1 MNKKGN
7 PPGGRAK
14 IVKKPFL
21 IAAGIILA
29 VFSWAMW
36 AWGSAGGEYR
46 WYQDY
51 TPAGDSLALSALLA
65 ALPIVVMFVMLG
77 GLKKPSH
84 VSAISALAA
93 TFLLATMVWK
103 MPPGLAASSTAFGMM
118 MAVFPIMWTLTS
130 AVWIFNMLVDSGYF
144 EVVKKSLGYVTAD
157 RRMQTILIGFGFTT
171 LLESMA
177 AFGAPI
183 AIISAMLVGF
193 GFPPMTAGV
202 IALLGDTTPS
212 AWGTQSMPLVVLN
225 SVTGLDIGELAALVG
240 RQTPVAS
247 ALSPAVLVLVLSGWK
262 GLKGVWPVA
271 AAVGLAYAVMAV
283 IAVSILSPYIVGIA
297 AALAAIITTLAI
309 LRFWSPA
316 ETWLLSGDCPAGDD
330 KCEPRLPLKT
340 IARAW
345 SPYFLLVLVI
355 GLVNST
361 GLKHWLAAISTVK
374 IPWPGLHNVVWK
386 TAPVVSQPEAY
397 PAVYSQ
403 PLLLVGGTLVFFAGL
418 LTVIALGIKPSRAFA
433 IYVNT
438 LKQAAKPGITIVS
451 ILGIAYLM
459 NYSAMTYSIGLA
471 FASAGFWFPMA
482 TVFLGMLGC
491 TLAGSVAASNALF
504 GNLSVVAGQQLGI
517 DPVLSAGTLASGGT
531 MGKSIAPQDLV
542 IASATLNL
550 HGQEG
555 ELLRRVFW
563 ASVFLAGVMGVVAML
578 QQKLF
583 V

>member
-1 MNKKGN
+1 MSAT
-7 PPGGRAK
+7 PDVPGAQSQKAR
-14 IVKKPFL
+14 IL
-21 IAAGIILA
+21 LYTLA
-29 VFSWAMW
+29 VLIFFGAAAMS
-36 AWGSAGGEYR
+36 AWGAGGGDGR

-51 TPAGDSLALSALLA
+51 TPAGDSLFLSAILA
-65 ALPIVVMFVMLG
+65 ASPIVVMFVLLG

-84 VSAISALAA
+84 VSAVSALAS
-93 TFLLATMVWK
+93 TFLLAILVWK
-103 MPPGLAASSTAFGMM
+103 MPLELAASSTAFGMM

-144 EVVKKSLGYVTAD
+144 EVVKKSLGYVTSD
-157 RRMQTILIGFGFTT
+157 RRMQTVLIGFGFTT

-183 AIISAMLVGF
+183 AIVSAMLVGF

-225 SVTGLDIGELAALVG
+225 SVTGLDINALAALVG

-247 ALSPAVLVLVLSGWK
+247 ALSPAVLVLVLAGWK
-262 GLKGVWPVA
+262 GLRGVWPVTA
-271 AAVGLAYAVMAV
+271 LVGLAYAFMAA
-283 IAVSILSPYIVGIA
+283 IAATFLSPYTVGIA
-297 AALAAIITTLAI
+297 AALAAIVTTLAI
-309 LRFWSPA
+309 LRFWRPA
-316 ETWLLSGDCPAGDD
+316 ETWLLSGDCPDGSE
-330 KCEPRLPLKT
+330 KCEPRLPMKT

-361 GLKHWLAAISTVK
+361 GLKTWLASISTVK
-374 IPWPGLHNVVWK
+374 IPWPGLHNIIWK
-386 TAPVVSQPEAY
+386 TAPVVAQPEAY

-403 PLLLVGGTLVFFAGL
+403 PLLLVGGTLVFFTGL
-418 LTVIALGIKPSRAFA
+418 LTVAALGVKPSRAFE

-438 LKQAAKPGITIVS
+438 LKQAAKPGITIVC

-531 MGKSIAPQDLV
+531 MGKAIAPQDLV
-542 IASATLNL
+542 IASATLKL

-563 ASVFLAGVMGVVAML
+563 ASVFLAGVIGVVAML
-578 QQKLF
+578 QQHLF
-583 V
+583 S